1 MFNNWMSI
9 DFNIGITIACVC
21 IFIASI
27 TLIILFGCCQAIEEE
42 LGLSPS
48 SSETNIV
55 ANPINNV

>member
-21 IFIASI
+21 LFIASI
-27 TLIILFGCCQAIEEE
+27 TLVIVFGCCQTIEEE
-42 LGLSPS
+42 LGFTPS

-55 ANPINNV
+55 ANPLNNV

>member
-1 MFNNWMSI
+1 MSI

-27 TLIILFGCCQAIEEE
+27 TLIILFGCCQTIEEE

-48 SSETNIV
+48 SETAIV
-55 ANPINNV
+55 ANPLNNV